1 MSKRAGLVAA
11 LVTISLQL
19 AFSQTQAING
29 SIRGRVTD
37 PGGAAVPGANVSAVN
52 GATGYSR
59 SIDSNDQGYYVLPN
73 LPIGVYTVTINKEGF
88 ETQKHTGIRLDAGT
102 EAVIDAALKVGAVS
116 TTVEVT
122 GGAPV
127 IEPSRVNTGR
137 TIGHEEV
144 DNLPLTSRNPYN
156 FIIFQPGVSGHPN
169 AELGI
174 PRTINTN
181 GLLDRI
187 NYQMDGMVNTESD
200 RYGLRLFPISDIY
213 VQEVQT
219 VSNSFAPEFGNTA
232 GNIYNVITNSGTNQL
247 HGEFYFI
254 GRPPDASA
262 RTILLASNRQ
272 PPSIDLHDYAVNA
285 GGPIVKDKLFIFGGY
300 EHLLR
305 ALPTPNTI
313 NIAQAQ
319 QAGISP
325 NLLETAPSVQ
335 HAQFLNIRADW
346 IVNSKNSIFF
356 RYNYFRNEY
365 PFNTAVGGTNALDV
379 AEDFH
384 DRAHIGGIQWLTTF
398 SPTALNEFRASD
410 PYRNEAHAP
419 NPIDG
424 PGPRIT
430 ITGVA
435 TFNGY
440 GPGFPADHFA
450 EKIPSFSDNFTLI
463 HGTHTYKTGFGWQ
476 QNNDNQLSSP
486 NYNIYT
492 FANVNNYLAAK
503 NGTACPTGAAPG
515 LCYSTYQT
523 NVGLPGVSYKSYFYD
538 WYVQDSWQIRP
549 NLLMIYGVRW
559 DRYQAP
565 DGEANAPFVYTR
577 SFRTP
582 GANFAPR
589 LGFAWQIDSKTV
601 LRANG
606 GIFYEAPPT
615 NLWFNSF
622 INDGTRSFTASF
634 SPTTANAPVFPAQ
647 LSNVVGVSPT
657 TPSIVTVTPN
667 FKNAYTINAGLN
679 ITRQI
684 TPNDALMVG
693 FVHTG
698 ARNLTYLRDMN
709 LINPISFLADGRP
722 VFSGTVNAN
731 TRLFPQ
737 FNGITL
743 QDIGAISD
751 YEALVVQWTRR
762 LSHGLTFSANYTWS
776 HTISDAP
783 DANSFEQN
791 LPIEDP
797 TNRTRDRGNSI
808 VNRPSAFNASVVIA
822 PSVKLSSGFWNALA
836 NGNQLT
842 LLANL
847 SSGDQANITTGTLL
861 NGDPIPGANN
871 VQRPAFVGR
880 DTVRTPNIY
889 QFDARYTRVLYSA
902 RDRLY
907 VKFLAESNNI
917 FNHRNYNVLNTTA
930 GVNAATGV
938 ITTAPTFA
946 PQTGGANLEGRL
958 IQLGIRADW

>member
-1 MSKRAGLVAA
+1 MVRRASLLLA
-11 LVTISLQL
+11 LVTILLQL
-19 AFSQTQAING
+19 ASAQTQAING
-29 SIRGRVTD
+29 SIRGRITD
-37 PGGAAVPGANVSAVN
+37 PAGAAVPGANISAVN
-52 GATGYSR
+52 GATGFTR
-59 SIDSNDQGYYVLPN
+59 AIDSNDEGYYVLAN
-73 LPIGVYTVTINKEGF
+73 LPIGVYVVTIKKEGF
-88 ETQKHTGIRLDAGT
+88 DSQRRPDIRLDAGT
-102 EAVIDAALKVGAVS
+102 EAVIDASMKVGAV
-116 TTVEVT
+116 TTTIEVS

-127 IEPSRVNTGR
+127 VEPSRVNTGR

-232 GNIYNVITNSGTNQL
+232 GNIYNVITNSGTNQF

-254 GRPPDASA
+254 GRPPDASS
-262 RTILLASNRQ
+262 RTILLASNRVA
-272 PPSIDLHDYAVNA
+272 PAIDLHDYAMNS
-285 GGPIVKDKLFIFGGY
+285 GGAIKKDKLFIFGGY

-305 ALPTPNTI
+305 ALPSPNTI
-313 NIAQAQ
+313 PIATAQ
-319 QAGISP
+319 SAGIAAS
-325 NLLETAPSVQ
+325 LLETAPSVQ
-335 HAQFLNIRADW
+335 HVQFLNLRADW
-346 IVNSKNSIFF
+346 IVNDKNSVFF

-365 PFNTAVGGTNALDV
+365 PFNTAVGGINALDV
-379 AEDFH
+379 GEDFH
-384 DRAHIGGIQWLTTF
+384 DRAHIGGLQWLTTF
-398 SPTALNEFRASD
+398 TPTALNEFRASD

-419 NPIDG
+419 NPIAG

-430 ITGVA
+430 ISGVA

-440 GPGFPADHFA
+440 GPGFPGDHFA

-463 HGTHTYKTGFGWQ
+463 RGAHTYKMGMGWQ
-476 QNNDNQLSSP
+476 QNNDNQLNAP
-486 NYNIYT
+486 TYNIYT
-492 FANVNNYLAAK
+492 FATVANYLAAK
-503 NGTACPTGAAPG
+503 NNTACPTSGLAPG

-523 NVGLPGVSYKSYFYD
+523 NVGLAGASYKSYFYD
-538 WYVQDSWQIRP
+538 LYVQDSWQIRP
-549 NLLMIYGVRW
+549 NLLAIYGVRW

-565 DGEANAPFVYTR
+565 DGEANAPFAYTR

-582 GANFAPR
+582 GANFSPR
-589 LGFAWQIDSKTV
+589 LGLAWTINPKTV
-601 LRANG
+601 VRANG
-606 GIFYEAPPT
+606 GIFYEATPT
-615 NLWFNSF
+615 NLWFNSLV
-622 INDGTRSFTASF
+622 NDGIRSFTATF
-634 SPTTANAPVFPAQ
+634 TPTTANAPVFPTQ
-647 LSNVVGVSPT
+647 LSNVIGVSAG
-657 TPSIVTVTPN
+657 TPSITTVTPN
-667 FKNAYTINAGLN
+667 FKNAYTINAGLQ

-684 TPNDALMVG
+684 TQNDSLMVG

-722 VFSGTVNAN
+722 VYGAASAT

-743 QDIGAISD
+743 QDIGAVSD
-751 YEALVVQWTRR
+751 YEALVVQWTHRM
-762 LSHGLTFSANYTWS
+762 SHGISLSANYTWS

-797 TNRTRDRGNSI
+797 TNRRRDRGNSI
-808 VNRPSAFNASVVIA
+808 VNRPSAFNTSIVIA
-822 PSVKLSSGFWNALA
+822 PVFKMENHIANMLA
-836 NGNQLT
+836 NGNQIT

-847 SSGDQANITTGTLL
+847 SSGDQNNITTGTLL
-861 NGDPIPGANN
+861 NGDPIGGS
-871 VQRPAFVGR
+871 VQRPLYVGR
-880 DTVRTPNIY
+880 DTVRTPAIY
-889 QFDARYTRVLYSA
+889 QFDGRYTRVIFGYRERIKIKL
-902 RDRLY
+902 
-907 VKFLAESNNI
+907 LAEVNNI
-917 FNHRNYNVLNTTA
+917 FNRHSNYNVLNTTA
-930 GVNAATGV
+930 AVNALGV
-938 ITTAPTFA
+938 ITTAPSLL